1 MSDNEPT
8 IKGDHSPNF
17 RRLPRIL
24 FVSECTSARTAM
36 AEYYMRKMGEGMMD
50 VLSAGIEVTPL
61 DKRATK
67 SMQAEGI
74 DMREYTGRIA
84 SKDIM
89 EWADIIIVLCEQ
101 GGKVHP
107 YISDGSIRKDWPI
120 PNPAR
125 EAKDDD
131 DIEAFNKVRDNI
143 KRRVQQFLTAVKLS
157 RR

>member
-1 MSDNEPT
+1 MTNNEPT

-36 AEYYMRKMGEGMMD
+36 AEYYMSKMGEGMMD
-50 VLSAGIEVTPL
+50 VMSAGIDVTPL
-61 DKRATK
+61 DQRAIK
-67 SMQAEGI
+67 SMQEDDSDI
-74 DMREYTGRIA
+74 REYTGRVA

-125 EAKDDD
+125 EAKDDK

-143 KRRVQQFLTAVKLS
+143 KRRVQQFLTAIKLS

>member
-1 MSDNEPT
+1 MTDNEPT

-50 VLSAGIEVTPL
+50 VMSAGIDVTPL
-61 DKRATK
+61 DQLAIK
-67 SMQAEGI
+67 SMQQDGYDI
-74 DMREYTGRIA
+74 REYTGRVA

-107 YISDGSIRKDWPI
+107 YISEGSIRKDWPI

-125 EAKDDD
+125 EAKDDK